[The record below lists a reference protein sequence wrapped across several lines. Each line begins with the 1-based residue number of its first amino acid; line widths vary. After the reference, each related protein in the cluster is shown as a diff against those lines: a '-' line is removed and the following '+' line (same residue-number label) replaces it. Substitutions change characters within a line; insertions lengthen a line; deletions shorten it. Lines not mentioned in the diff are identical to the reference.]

1 MSAHDDNRTSASEAT
16 RITARALGGRR
27 IRVLAHAG
35 MGWRFL
41 TQDERYL
48 YWSDRDD
55 GTLTRLPKDG
65 GIPLVLATGQTGIRA
80 VTLSGGWFYWITQE
94 KVVRMP
100 EEGSDIDVIAHDADD
115 PHSIAV
121 HDGAVFWTTSGDML
135 ATGKVKMARP
145 GDPRVVTIA
154 EQQKQPSSI
163 AVDAQQIYW
172 ANHGVKRPDYFQDG
186 AVMCASR
193 DGGSTPVL
201 VAAEQ
206 RLASSIA
213 VDEAWI
219 YWLTAGGY
227 DEAGEERG
235 TLRKRRKD
243 GGEIVEL
250 ASWDWNDGGA
260 LALDATHVYWL
271 AAIHP
276 GLFRVRKEGGETV
289 QLLDREPGVQGVLP
303 HGLVVDD
310 RCVYWTAWD
319 SQRAGGAVFKMA
331 K

>member
-1 MSAHDDNRTSASEAT
+1 MSENKASSSNASET
-16 RITARALGGRR
+16 GRITARALGGRR
-27 IRVLAHAG
+27 IRVLAHGG
-35 MGWRFL
+35 MSWRFIL
-41 TQDERYL
+41 QDERYL
-48 YWSDRDD
+48 YWSDRED

-65 GIPLVLATGQTGIRA
+65 GIPLVLATGQAGIRGVA
-80 VTLSGGWFYWITQE
+80 LSGGWFYWTTQD
-94 KVVRMP
+94 KVVRMA
-100 EEGSDIDVIAHDADD
+100 EEGSEIEVIAHDEDA

-121 HDGAVFWTTSGDML
+121 HDGTVFWTTVGDML
-135 ATGKVKMARP
+135 ATGKVKMTRP

-154 EQQKQPSSI
+154 EQQKQPTSI
-163 AVDAQQIYW
+163 AVDASRVYW

-186 AVMCASR
+186 SVVCAPR
-193 DGGSTPVL
+193 DGANGPAL
-201 VAAEQ
+201 IAAEQ

-213 VDEAWI
+213 VDDAWI

-250 ASWDWNDGGA
+250 ASWDWLDGGA

-276 GLFRVRKEGGETV
+276 GLFRVRKDGGETE
-289 QLLDREPGVQGVLP
+289 QLLDREPGAQGVLP

-319 SQRAGGAVFKMA
+319 SQSAGGAVFKMA